1 MIGDDLC
8 FAPAVELAEQIR
20 KRSISVVE
28 MIDTFLVRIDEVNAI
43 LNAYINADAE
53 AARAQ
58 AITADNALTES
69 VYPGPLHG
77 IPVAIK
83 DLIYT
88 AGIRTTASSAI
99 YVDFI
104 PGKGSI
110 VVSRLKAAGA
120 IVLRKT
126 NTPEFGFKSTT
137 EKLLFGATNNLW
149 DLSKTAGGSSGGA
162 RAGTATAAGIAPL
175 SIGTD
180 AGGSI
185 RTPSSFCGIFGFK
198 PTFSRVPSAPGFG
211 GGRSISHT
219 GPMTRC
225 VANAAMLMD
234 VIAEPDEC
242 DRYRV
247 PTAATSF
254 VSALTDPPEDLKIGW
269 SSNLGYTPVDGEVAA
284 LTEAAVTTFV
294 DIGWEVD
301 KADPEFADPNNVFN
315 TIIRAERYI
324 AAKDL
329 LDFDPDKIDPGLREF
344 TNNGARISAFDDL
357 QAQSQRDYLCA
368 RLARYFERYDLL
380 VTPTLAVSPFVLGTR
395 PDRISDQ
402 PIHGMSWVAF
412 TYPFNLTV
420 SPEASVPCRCTA
432 QGLPVGLQIIG
443 PRFAVRLVLQASAA
457 FEMRTTVGASPAII
471 CGRLSSSCFEC
482 WIQSSNE

>member
-28 MIDTFLVRIDEVNAI
+28 MIDTFLARIDKVNPI
-43 LNAYINADAE
+43 LNAYITVDSE

-58 AITADNALTES
+58 AITADNALTEG
-69 VYPGPLHG
+69 VEPGPLHG

-83 DLIYT
+83 DLIHTVGICTT
-88 AGIRTTASSAI
+88 AGSAI
-99 YVDFI
+99 YADFI
-104 PGKGSI
+104 PRKDSI

-120 IVLRKT
+120 IVLGKT

-137 EKLLFGATNNLW
+137 ENLLFGATCNPW

-162 RAGTATAAGIAPL
+162 GAATAAGIAPL

-185 RTPSSFCGIFGFK
+185 RTPASFCGIFGFK
-198 PTFSRVPSAPGFG
+198 ATFGRVPSAPGFG
-211 GGRSISHT
+211 GGRTISHT

-225 VANAAMLMD
+225 VADAAMLMD

-242 DRYRV
+242 DRYSV

-254 VSALTDPPEDLKIGW
+254 VSALAEPPEDLKIGW
-269 SSNLGYTPVDGEVAA
+269 SSNLGYAPVDGEVAA

-301 KADPEFADPNNVFN
+301 KADPEFADPNDVFN
-315 TIIRAERYI
+315 IIIRAEHYV
-324 AAKDL
+324 AAKGL

-344 TNNGARISAFDDL
+344 TDNGAEISAFDYL
-357 QAQSQRDYLCA
+357 QAQNQRDYLCA
-368 RLARYFERYDLL
+368 TLARYFERYDLL
-380 VTPTLAVSPFVLGTR
+380 VTPTLAVSPFALGTR

-402 PIHGMSWVAF
+402 PIHGMSWLAF
-412 TYPFNLTV
+412 TYPFNLTG
-420 SPEASVPCRCTA
+420 SPAASVPCGWTA

-443 PRFAVRLVLQASAA
+443 PRFADRLVLQASAA
-457 FEMRTTVGASPAII
+457 FESARPWAHRRPISADV
-471 CGRLSSSCFEC
+471 
-482 WIQSSNE
+482 